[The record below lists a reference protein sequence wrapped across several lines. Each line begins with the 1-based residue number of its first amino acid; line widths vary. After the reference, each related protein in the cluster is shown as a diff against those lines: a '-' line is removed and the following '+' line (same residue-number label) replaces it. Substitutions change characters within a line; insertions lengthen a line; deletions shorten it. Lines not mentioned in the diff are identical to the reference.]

1 MLPLRSTPLMGVCN
15 YQLFRICNPEANK
28 DGFLIH
34 NNNQHILIDKKN
46 GQKGLINI
54 ERLNKTGLQIL
65 DVLLSDCKSERA
77 VQ

>member
-1 MLPLRSTPLMGVCN
+1 
-15 YQLFRICNPEANK
+15 
-28 DGFLIH
+28 
-34 NNNQHILIDKKN
+34 LIDKKI

-77 VQ
+77 VQLLNTRNKRAIQVYISVIKQYKYHVLNKTIVVNNR